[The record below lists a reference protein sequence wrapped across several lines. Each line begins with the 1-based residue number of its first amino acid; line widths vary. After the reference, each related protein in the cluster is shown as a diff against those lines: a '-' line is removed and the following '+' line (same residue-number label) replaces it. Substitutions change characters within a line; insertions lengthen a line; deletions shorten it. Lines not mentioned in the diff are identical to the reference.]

1 MERLFFTCPITRR
14 SVDVGVET
22 EIGTLL
28 RIKSSKVRAECP
40 ACVNVHEWTVSD
52 AALPQ
57 AA

>member
-40 ACVNVHEWTVSD
+40 ACGNVHEWTVSD